1 MKNCFGIFP
10 NHVLDLTNK
19 FTFLIEKSI
28 VLEIKSFICL
38 DISISSITTNE
49 TSAATG
55 KIIDKENFREFV
67 IKNEM

>member
-10 NHVLDLTNK
+10 IHILDLTNK

-38 DISISSITTNE
+38 DISISPITKNE
-49 TSAATG
+49 TSAATE
-55 KIIDKENFREFV
+55 KLSTKNFREIV
-67 IKNEM
+67 MKNEM